1 MGNKTQ
7 EEAETGEALPH
18 SSLGTERG
26 PCVPA
31 SACPPS
37 PSPHPW
43 SGQGK
48 AQYLRMVCV
57 IDVWRCSTG
66 RRGSW

>member
-1 MGNKTQ
+1 MGNKT
-7 EEAETGEALPH
+7 EEKAETGEALPH
-18 SSLGTERG
+18 SQPRHLKRT
-26 PCVPA
+26 PYACL
-31 SACPPS
+31 CPPS

-43 SGQGK
+43 SSQGK